1 MILDSRKRLRYRRRM
16 KTRSRKSRRKARRN
30 PLGPLTGRP
39 VIAGVLAWLTV
50 GAVGTAVAVPLL
62 TSRAKQLPPTP
73 SQTDL
78 APIKAFAQSLQT
90 VIVVGQVV
98 GAIAAYR
105 AAKV

>member
-1 MILDSRKRLRYRRRM
+1 
-16 KTRSRKSRRKARRN
+16 
-30 PLGPLTGRP
+30 
-39 VIAGVLAWLTV
+39 VLAWLTV

-78 APIKAFAQSLQT
+78 APIKAFAQSLHT

>member
-1 MILDSRKRLRYRRRM
+1 MILDSRKRLRYRRLM
-16 KTRSRKSRRKARRN
+16 KTRRRRHRRHRKN

-39 VIAGVLAWLTV
+39 VLAGVLAWLTV

-78 APIKAFAQSLQT
+78 APIKAFAQSLNT
-90 VIVVGQVV
+90 AIFVGQVV

>member
-1 MILDSRKRLRYRRRM
+1 MKTHRRSRRR
-16 KTRSRKSRRKARRN
+16 RKN

-39 VIAGVLAWLTV
+39 VLAGVLAWLTV

-78 APIKAFAQSLQT
+78 APIKAFAQSLHT